1 MPMSPSQHTTK
12 DTTAASKSFIR
23 RMENERLKMQQNIM
37 IWPPTHTDPMNLEM
51 EKFESSLHD
60 VDAPPW
66 LFVLF
71 WFLRL
76 EVRILPS
83 SRPSSASWR
92 RLGSLPT
99 VGAFPVWKL
108 NANKLVHY
116 SVKQARYC
124 NTRLKER
131 NACLPQQCQPIPWR
145 SDVNV
150 YCWEQILAE
159 FHNRLTIYIYMDLGK
174 KTNGLNVYKN
184 DPMATKSKAF
194 SLNFRYLRCV
204 RNVFNTKLFQ
214 R

>member
-1 MPMSPSQHTTK
+1 MPVSPSQHTTK
-12 DTTAASKSFIR
+12 DTTAASKSFNR
-23 RMENERLKMQQNIM
+23 LMENDRLKMQQNTM
-37 IWPPTHTDPMNLEM
+37 NWPPTRTDPMNLEM

-76 EVRILPS
+76 KVPNHPS

-116 SVKQARYC
+116 SVKQARCC

-131 NACLPQQCQPIPWR
+131 NTCLSQAMPTYTMKKPCLCRLLLRANISRVSQSVDHLYLHGLWQKYQR
-145 SDVNV
+145 
-150 YCWEQILAE
+150 AE
-159 FHNRLTIYIYMDLGK
+159 RLQK
-174 KTNGLNVYKN
+174 WTNGNKI
-184 DPMATKSKAF
+184 
-194 SLNFRYLRCV
+194 
-204 RNVFNTKLFQ
+204 
-214 R
+214 

>member
-1 MPMSPSQHTTK
+1 M
-12 DTTAASKSFIR
+12 D
-23 RMENERLKMQQNIM
+23 NERLKMQQSTMN
-37 IWPPTHTDPMNLEM
+37 WPPTRTDPMNLEM
-51 EKFESSLHD
+51 EKFESSLRD

-76 EVRILPS
+76 KVRNLPS

-131 NACLPQQCQPIPWR
+131 NACLTQAMPTYTMKKRCLCLLLRANFSRVSQ
-145 SDVNV
+145 SVNH
-150 YCWEQILAE
+150 L
-159 FHNRLTIYIYMDLGK
+159 
-174 KTNGLNVYKN
+174 
-184 DPMATKSKAF
+184 
-194 SLNFRYLRCV
+194 YLRGLGQKKQTGWTFTKM
-204 RNVFNTKLFQ
+204 NQWQQNLKLFH
-214 R
+214 